1 MKRQKGFTLIE
12 LLVVIAIIAILA
24 TLVLI
29 ALGDARDAARD
40 ADRKGAVSQMRSHA
54 QLFYAENDTYAGLA
68 SDPNTPSTA
77 ASAISGGTLVVNG
90 SATAWCADINLTGT
104 NERVCVDND
113 LEVTEYTSA
122 ASNCTAASISCE

>member
-1 MKRQKGFTLIE
+1 MKREKGFTLIE

-54 QLFYAENDTYAGLA
+54 QLFYAENDTYLGLED
-68 SDPNTPSTA
+68 DPNTPSGD
-77 ASAISGGTLVVNG
+77 ISGGTLVVNG
-90 SATAWCADINLTGT
+90 DANNWCADINLTGT
-104 NERVCVDND
+104 NERFCVDND
-113 LEVTEYTSA
+113 LVVTEYTSTS
-122 ASNCTAASISCE
+122 SNCTETSISCE

>member
-29 ALGDARDAARD
+29 ALGGARDAARD

-54 QLFYAENDTYAGLA
+54 QLFYAENDTYTGLA
-68 SDPNTPSTA
+68 SDPNTPTGDINGATLNVQSGAST
-77 ASAISGGTLVVNG
+77 
-90 SATAWCADINLTGT
+90 WCADIELTGT
-104 NERVCVDND
+104 NEYVCVDND
-113 LEVTEYTSA
+113 LEVVEYTDA
-122 ASNCTAASISCE
+122 TGTKCTAGSISCED